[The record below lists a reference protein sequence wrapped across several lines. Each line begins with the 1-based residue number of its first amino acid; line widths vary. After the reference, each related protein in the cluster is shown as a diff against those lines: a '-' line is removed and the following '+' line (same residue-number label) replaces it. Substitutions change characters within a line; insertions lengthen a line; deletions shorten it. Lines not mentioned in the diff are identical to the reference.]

1 MTRTELRSAAASA
14 VAAATW
20 ASELL
25 ALVLAL
31 VLSLVADYAPV
42 AGRHLGRWAGRT
54 VRALRSEP
62 VRQAVLAADY
72 VARRFVTEQLG
83 SAYPTLAVAAA
94 PAACLPL
101 EPDAAP
107 EVAAPSGPRE
117 LLAPGTRRELLER
130 AKAIGLR
137 GYSRM
142 STDALAAALA

>member
-1 MTRTELRSAAASA
+1 MTRTEPRSAAATA
-14 VAAATW
+14 YAAAVW

-31 VLSLVADYAPV
+31 VLSLVGDYAPV

-62 VRQAVLAADY
+62 VRSAVLAADY
-72 VARRFVTEQLG
+72 AARRFVTEQLG
-83 SAYPTLAVAAA
+83 SGYPALTLAAT
-94 PAACLPL
+94 PAACLTL
-101 EPDAAP
+101 DPDAAP
-107 EVAAPSGPRE
+107 EVAAAAPRE
-117 LLAPGTRRELLER
+117 LLARGTRRELLEQ